1 MAPYIHFKA
10 IHRNIFSH
18 GESKS
23 PLDVFVNVASLNEA
37 VELQR
42 KKSVMSSQI
51 ERTIKKRDEISA
63 RKKWPKRGRDLSSK
77 EVARAKI
84 SARKMWQVTRL
95 FSCPLSSRRL
105 VFPSSPL
112 KLVVPGQPMF
122 QDTFRQREPSTRTS
136 NPST

>member
-37 VELQR
+37 V
-42 KKSVMSSQI
+42 MSSQI

-63 RKKWPKRGRDLSSK
+63 RKKWPKRRRDLSSK

-95 FSCPLSSRRL
+95 FSCPLSSRGL

-112 KLVVPGQPMF
+112 KLVVPGQSMF
-122 QDTFRQREPSTRTS
+122 QGFRQREPSTRTS